1 ALPLDFLDLDRG
13 NIPVPSMLNTRIA
26 IEMLKLDCRYDVFH
40 DRYTING
47 SEFGNSALQISDA
60 VARQLREMVR
70 LRFKFEPGIQHA
82 MDALYRACEANQFH
96 PVLDYLDGLT
106 WDGTPRID
114 TWLSKYM
121 RAENTEF
128 NRGVSRLILIAAVR
142 RI

>member
-1 ALPLDFLDLDRG
+1 MTHSITSPNALPLDFLDLDRG

-82 MDALYRACEANQFH
+82 MDALYRACEASA
-96 PVLDYLDGLT
+96 PT
-106 WDGTPRID
+106 SSASSPR
-114 TWLSKYM
+114 S
-121 RAENTEF
+121 RARPIE
-128 NRGVSRLILIAAVR
+128 RGPRMVEQPLIFSAAWF
-142 RI
+142 